1 MGARAHPVAGA
12 PRSRSAIKGRQSVTM
27 NGCAL
32 IDAILIDDASAGRLS
47 ISLDRRRVAARLQ
60 RRMRTAGS
68 MRQSA
73 R

>member
-1 MGARAHPVAGA
+1 
-12 PRSRSAIKGRQSVTM
+12 M